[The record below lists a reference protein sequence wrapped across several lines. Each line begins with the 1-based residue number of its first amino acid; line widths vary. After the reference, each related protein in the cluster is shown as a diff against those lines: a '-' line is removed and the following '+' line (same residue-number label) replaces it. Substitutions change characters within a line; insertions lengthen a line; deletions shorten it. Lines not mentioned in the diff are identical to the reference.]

1 MNSRYVILLFL
12 PAMNGNGMANGSA
25 QSAEEVS
32 ADDDIDPEAG
42 TSSAAGRLY
51 KV

>member
-1 MNSRYVILLFL
+1 MSGWYAALFL